1 MNGLGRKKQKKEEK
15 QPIFTPETFGVV
27 LCLFATL
34 CAVCLITREKVFS
47 LPGQSI
53 NAFLFGCF
61 GMFAYAVCLF
71 AMIIGVCLITGKKTG
86 INARQ
91 KTIIT
96 LAFTLTALLLHA
108 ISMRDYS
115 SLPYGEYLTQSYNM
129 AANGGATASAGGL
142 VLSLICYP
150 ITALLTNV
158 GAYVIISILIGIV
171 LYFAGKA
178 LVKVYKE
185 KGQNADAEKSVD
197 GVEVMGEREYPVQN
211 VDFNSALATENSTAS
226 ANGAVGNVDGMGGV
240 AGGVNVV
247 VNGNDVNGVGAQN
260 DRPLYTQMA
269 DDVYPFGSASY
280 NAYSEPTQQ
289 VTPNQNVNPTENN
302 TSSNNKTVNPQS
314 QPYSE
319 TQGWTMQDKLDYI
332 LRPMTYEEMNK
343 RGITNSGTR
352 VSGYVNPRRAET
364 NDADVSSVP
373 PMYEHNGT
381 EEVKSIDEIVNFE
394 GINAENG
401 IFTDGTVFTDGAF
414 TTGSG
419 VDGNIEQ
426 GQAVADDA
434 QTAGNTADGADDVA
448 ARAEDFTARY
458 VENGWAD
465 NEQYYTEET
474 IDIDGNDDEPREVSF
489 RPVESGF
496 GGRVGFGASLE
507 NNDTT
512 TNGNATA
519 NDSAAVNNNE
529 PTTSLSND
537 NVGGVANFTGNEQAN
552 DTSAPDGFSPRRRSE
567 IFDECEIFNEEE
579 IKADYSGEMDN
590 DLDGEIKP
598 TSLGEGR
605 RRGIFGDSSDSAN
618 DVESGQSDDGFIAR
632 GRRTD
637 YTSRVD
643 ADNNGNAHSTAQ
655 KPVEDKP
662 LSARA
667 MPTPP
672 IQEEKPAKPERP
684 PKKPYVRP
692 PIDLLENYYSFG
704 GQAEDHEGRMQAIS
718 DKLAEFNI
726 NVEPQGYIQG
736 PSITR
741 YEVKMPAGVSVKKVL
756 NYDDDLKSCL
766 FSRFGIRIE
775 APIPGKNLVGIEVEN
790 KHKVTVGL
798 RELLMKMSSEP
809 SKPGSLVFAIG
820 KDIVGN
826 CISHNISKAPHYLV
840 AGATGSGKS
849 VALNAMII
857 SLIMRYSPDELRL
870 ILIDPKSVGFGMY
883 KRIPHLLIDEIITE
897 TPRALAALQW
907 AQVEMERRYKLFA
920 EGDIMSSDI
929 DAYNS
934 KLPKDAEKLPRIVFV
949 VDELADLMESN
960 KKEMEQR
967 IQVLVQKSRAAGIHL
982 VLATQRPSVNVIPG
996 TIKANLNVRMALKV
1010 LTATDSQT
1018 ILGNAGA
1025 EKLLGNGDMLFR
1037 DSAMP
1042 EAERYQ
1048 GAWISDAE
1056 IANVVS
1062 FIKENNTA
1070 YFEDEVSQYLDRS
1083 VRAPQEESS
1092 SVSVGGGK
1100 GDENEVDE
1108 LFLKALWLG
1117 VNSGTMSISQ
1127 LIRRFQIG
1135 YGKAGGIVDKMERM
1149 GFITGNEGSKARKV
1163 LLTREQ
1169 YEEKFGPAS
1178 DA

>member
-15 QPIFTPETFGVV
+15 QHIFTPETLGVV

-47 LPGQSI
+47 LPGQSV

-61 GMFAYAVCLF
+61 GVFAYAVCLF
-71 AMIIGVCLITGKKTG
+71 AVIIGVCLITGKKTG

-91 KTIIT
+91 KTFIT
-96 LAFTLTALLLHA
+96 LTFILAALLAHA

-115 SLPYGEYLTQSYNM
+115 ALSYGEYLVKAYNL
-129 AANGGATASAGGL
+129 AAGGGSTASAGGL
-142 VLSLICYP
+142 FLSLISYP
-150 ITALLTNV
+150 LTTLLTNV
-158 GAYVIISILIGIV
+158 GAYVILSILLGV
-171 LYFAGKA
+171 ALYFMGVEV
-178 LVKVYKE
+178 VKTYKE
-185 KGQNADAEKSVD
+185 KTSGEAAPQTIN
-197 GVEVMGEREYPVQN
+197 GVEVMGEREYPVDN
-211 VDFNSALATENSTAS
+211 VSYNGTVTTDIHATDGAMADNGDSADKPLRTEMTESVYPTASTADVKPVDT
-226 ANGAVGNVDGMGGV
+226 GAVP
-240 AGGVNVV
+240 
-247 VNGNDVNGVGAQN
+247 NDVATK
-260 DRPLYTQMA
+260 PA
-269 DDVYPFGSASY
+269 
-280 NAYSEPTQQ
+280 
-289 VTPNQNVNPTENN
+289 
-302 TSSNNKTVNPQS
+302 PQA
-314 QPYSE
+314 YSE

-343 RGITNSGTR
+343 YGNPTSGTR
-352 VSGYVNPRRAET
+352 VSGYVNPRRAE
-364 NDADVSSVP
+364 ADGDEAVADVP
-373 PMYEHNGT
+373 PMYEHNGA
-381 EEVKSIDEIVNFE
+381 EETKPNDRVINTDDVVIED
-394 GINAENG
+394 NAE
-401 IFTDGTVFTDGAF
+401 TDGDTVTDGLDEKPTA
-414 TTGSG
+414 
-419 VDGNIEQ
+419 D
-426 GQAVADDA
+426 VADDA
-434 QTAGNTADGADDVA
+434 A

-458 VENGWAD
+458 VEYDWSESDG
-465 NEQYYTEET
+465 YYTEET
-474 IDIDGNDDEPREVSF
+474 VELDGSDDEPREVSF
-489 RPVESGF
+489 RPVEGGF
-496 GGRVGFGASLE
+496 GGRVGFGANLE
-507 NNDTT
+507 DD
-512 TNGNATA
+512 GNAEGA
-519 NDSAAVNNNE
+519 SSVADDAVSYSE
-529 PTTSLSND
+529 DTVDEGGND
-537 NVGGVANFTGNEQAN
+537 NGT
-552 DTSAPDGFSPRRRSE
+552 DGEDDDFSPRRRNDIFSE
-567 IFDECEIFNEEE
+567 ENDVDESADDSDEEV
-579 IKADYSGEMDN
+579 
-590 DLDGEIKP
+590 KP
-598 TSLGEGR
+598 SALGEGR
-605 RRGIFGDSSDSAN
+605 RRGIFGNDESDELT
-618 DVESGQSDDGFIAR
+618 DGQGTEDIISR
-632 GRRTD
+632 GRRAD
-637 YTSRVD
+637 YTSRVEADDNGD
-643 ADNNGNAHSTAQ
+643 ARRPAQ
-655 KPVEDKP
+655 KPSDDEPLPTRTLPVKP
-662 LSARA
+662 V
-667 MPTPP
+667 
-672 IQEEKPAKPERP
+672 QEEEEKPTKPERP

-692 PIDLLENYYSFG
+692 PIDLLENYYSYG
-704 GQAEDHEGRMQAIS
+704 GQAEDHEGRMQAIK

-726 NVEPQGYIQG
+726 NVEPQDYIQG

-741 YEVKMPAGVSVKKVL
+741 YEVKMPAGVSVKKIL

-798 RELLMKMSSEP
+798 RELIMKMSSEP

-826 CISHNISKAPHYLV
+826 CITHNISKAPHYLV

-1070 YFEDEVSQYLDRS
+1070 YFEEEVTQYLDRS
-1083 VRAPQEESS
+1083 VRAPQDDNAPASS
-1092 SVSVGGGK
+1092 GGGK
-1100 GDENEVDE
+1100 GDENDVDE

-1169 YEEKFGPAS
+1169 YEERFGPAS